1 MNIHLEEKCAFNLT
15 FLTIG
20 LKCTNNTTLFVFK
33 ITQTN
38 VVLTFKKKK
47 NVNMFFTC
55 KNSLLDLNELKAS
68 EHKDFPRSRHLT
80 FH

>member
-15 FLTIG
+15 FFLTIG

-47 NVNMFFTC
+47 KSTC

-68 EHKDFPRSRHLT
+68 EHKDFPRSRHLS